1 MDFIKN
7 VLAYP
12 AAFRYVL
19 CNGLTK
25 YFLISGFISLLIGG
39 VAFGA
44 VYYLSDDFGAMLMS
58 FYPFEW
64 GKETLTGVSSVVS
77 GTMLSALSL
86 ILYKYILLICIGPF
100 MGPLSERVE
109 EIETG
114 QPKRSQGLGQ
124 IGYAMIRGLRITLR
138 NISKELFYTVVLL
151 ILSAFP
157 IFAPFTAVGI
167 FLVQAYFIGFANTDY
182 HLEKRNSV
190 RESIQYCKSNKMAV
204 MGNGTGFLLLLFIP
218 IAGLLLAPVL
228 GTVAA
233 TRSALSNKMN
243 EEL

>member
-1 MDFIKN
+1 MIDYIKN

-12 AAFRYVL
+12 AAFGYVL
-19 CNGLTK
+19 RNGLTK
-25 YFLISGFISLLIGG
+25 YFLISGFISLAIGAL
-39 VAFGA
+39 AFGA

-64 GKETLTGVSSVVS
+64 GKETLTNYSSIVT

-86 ILYKYILLICIGPF
+86 ILYKYVLLICIGPF

-114 QPKRSQGLGQ
+114 QPRSAQGLGQ

-138 NISKELFYTVVLL
+138 NIMKELFYTVVLL
-151 ILSAFP
+151 ILSVFP
-157 IFAPFTAVGI
+157 IFSPFTAVGM

-182 HLEKRNSV
+182 HLEKRKSV
-190 RESIQYCKSNKMAV
+190 RESVQYCKSNRMAI

-218 IAGLLLAPVL
+218 VLGLLLAPVL

-233 TRSALSNKMN
+233 TRSVLDDNKN
-243 EEL
+243 